1 MAVEEVLRDNPGE
14 KKDDILFVGDMY
26 ETDVKGANNVGIK
39 VAWINRKNE
48 VDIEQIA
55 TYSISEIKELQGI
68 ICML

>member
-1 MAVEEVLRDNPGE
+1 MVIEEVLRDNPGE
-14 KKDDILFVGDMY
+14 KKSNILFVGDMY

>member
-1 MAVEEVLRDNPGE
+1 MVVEEVLCDNPGE
-14 KKDDILFVGDMY
+14 KKSNILFVGDMY